1 MPIYRQ
7 IVSQIKYKVASGGL
21 KEGDELPA
29 IRALAEQ
36 LLVTPNTIVKA
47 YGQLEAE
54 GVVVKRHGSGTFIAD
69 NQSRLAKR
77 ERTKI
82 LSARVDALLSES
94 RLLGFSFEEVKA
106 LLEKVNAELDA
117 GDRSTQ
123 TGKPRGKSSRGK
135 S

>member
-21 KEGDELPA
+21 REGDELPA

-54 GVVVKRHGSGTFIAD
+54 GVVVKRHGSGTFVAD
-69 NQSRLAKR
+69 NQSRLARR

-82 LSARVDALLSES
+82 LTARADALLSEA
-94 RLLGFSFEEVKA
+94 RLLGFSFDEVKS
-106 LLEKVNAELDA
+106 LLEKLNAELET
-117 GDRSTQ
+117 GGHLPQ
-123 TGKPRGKSSRGK
+123 TVKPKGKADGKRR
-135 S
+135 